1 MQLPEFS
8 CPSFLGLRNCKL
20 VFLISKVSQYG
31 GSKQWFQLFPTYS
44 CKPWNKIDTSI
55 RRVTFKF
62 GKQVHLENL
71 AQMRLIKQVLVA
83 LHVKITWQSKNIIS
97 PLPWLRGLA
106 RLCEKL
112 NLLYLPYHN
121 VYGHKTGYDGHFP
134 WAASTHKV
142 VWLYNRALARSCDK
156 LNSLYIIRDI
166 SKRVDL

>member
-1 MQLPEFS
+1 M
-8 CPSFLGLRNCKL
+8 
-20 VFLISKVSQYG
+20 
-31 GSKQWFQLFPTYS
+31 
-44 CKPWNKIDTSI
+44 
-55 RRVTFKF
+55 TFKF

-156 LNSLYIIRDI
+156 LNSLYHQRHLKEGWFVNLWDVSREIDYQRHKL
-166 SKRVDL
+166 SGFLKGVFELHLRL